1 AAQAG
6 VSNGARVVVE
16 TPEGAIQAQVRI
28 NPAVK
33 PGVVVGQPG
42 WWQDC
47 AELEAPGYAPYTADS
62 ANLNLLVSNQW
73 RDPISG
79 GTPFRSARCRLRPVP
94 RRDAE

>member
-1 AAQAG
+1 M
-6 VSNGARVVVE
+6 E
-16 TPEGAIQAQVRI
+16 TPEGAAHAVVRF

-47 AELEAPGYAPYTADS
+47 AELDLPGYSPYTAAG

-79 GTPFRSARCRLRPVP
+79 GTPFRSARCRLRLIEQ
-94 RRDAE
+94 RDAETAPRPSP